1 MKNQSLTGSLMV
13 LFAAV
18 LWGTTGTA
26 QSFAPAQLPAQ
37 WVGALRLAMSALFF
51 LAYVGLTQPRARLLA
66 DLRAMPWRQ
75 VLFAGFCVAA
85 YNLSFFAGVKASG
98 VAIGTAI
105 AIGSGPLW
113 AGLLH
118 WSMAGQAPRAAWWI
132 GTLLAVAGG
141 GLMVLSGASGNG
153 GAPLSA
159 TGIGLCLAAGLSYA
173 VYALVNQQLVRQ
185 AAPSTVTLLVFG
197 TAALIAVPAALW
209 WVGAL
214 AALSAGSWLVVGYL
228 GVVATGLAY
237 LLFSSALR
245 HIGAA
250 TGVTLALAE
259 PLTAFVLAVL
269 VVHEQPAMGAFAG
282 LALVL
287 AGLAVVIWAEVRGM
301 PKLQNQ

>member
-1 MKNQSLTGSLMV
+1 MKNTPLTGALMV
-13 LFAAV
+13 LLAAM

-26 QSFAPAQLPAQ
+26 QSMAPAQLPAQ

-51 LAYVGLTQPRARLLA
+51 LAYVLLTQPRPRLRD
-66 DLRAMPWRQ
+66 DLRRMPWRW
-75 VLFAGFCVAA
+75 VLLSGACVAT

-113 AGLLH
+113 AGLLQ
-118 WSMAGQAPRAAWWI
+118 WLLAGQAPRAVWWL

-141 GLMVLSGASGNG
+141 ALMVLAGSGGVQLNAMGV
-153 GAPLSA
+153 
-159 TGIGLCLAAGLSYA
+159 GLCLVAGLSYA
-173 VYALVNQQLVRQ
+173 AYALVNQRLVRQ

-197 TAALIAVPAALW
+197 TAALIAVPAALL
-209 WVGAL
+209 WVGAPT
-214 AALSAGSWLVVGYL
+214 AVSTGGWLVVGYL
-228 GVVATGLAY
+228 GLVATGLAY

-245 HIGAA
+245 HISAA

-269 VVHEQPAMGAFAG
+269 VVGEHPAAGAFAG
-282 LALVL
+282 LGLVL
-287 AGLAVVIWAEVRGM
+287 AGLAVVIWAEVRGT
-301 PKLQNQ
+301 PQLQDQ

>member
-1 MKNQSLTGSLMV
+1 MKNKTLAGTLMV
-13 LFAAV
+13 LLAAM

-26 QSFAPAQLPAQ
+26 QSLAPAQLPAQ

-51 LAYVGLTQPRARLLA
+51 LTYVLLTQPGQRLRD
-66 DLRAMPWRQ
+66 DLRRMPWRW
-75 VLFAGFCVAA
+75 VLLSGACVAG

-113 AGLLH
+113 AGLLQ
-118 WSMAGQAPRAAWWI
+118 WLLAGRAPRAVWWI

-141 GLMVLSGASGNG
+141 ALMVLAGSGGVRFN
-153 GAPLSA
+153 A
-159 TGIGLCLAAGLSYA
+159 TGVGLCLAAGLSYA
-173 VYALVNQQLVRQ
+173 AYALVNQRLVRE

-197 TAALIAVPAALW
+197 TAALIAVPAAMV
-209 WVGAL
+209 WVGTAP
-214 AALSAGSWLVVGYL
+214 AMSPGSWMVVSYL

-245 HIGAA
+245 HISGA

-269 VVHEQPAMGAFAG
+269 VVHEQPTAGAFAG
-282 LALVL
+282 LGLVL
-287 AGLAVVIWAEVRGM
+287 AGLAVVIWAEVRGSIR
-301 PKLQNQ
+301 LQNQ

>member
-1 MKNQSLTGSLMV
+1 MKNQTFAGTAMV
-13 LFAAV
+13 LMAAM

-26 QSFAPAQLPAQ
+26 QSLAPPTLPAQ

-51 LAYVGLTQPRARLLA
+51 IAYALATEPRARLA
-66 DLRAMPWRQ
+66 GDLRRMPWAW
-75 VLFAGFCVAA
+75 VLLSGACVAA

-98 VAIGTAI
+98 VAVGTAI

-113 AGLLH
+113 AGLLQ
-118 WSMAGQAPRAAWWI
+118 WLLAGQAPRPAWWL

-141 GLMVLSGASGNG
+141 AAMVLAGQGSGAQLDAVGV
-153 GAPLSA
+153 
-159 TGIGLCLAAGLSYA
+159 GLCLVAGLSYA
-173 VYALVNQQLVRQ
+173 AYALVNQRLVRQ
-185 AAPSTVTLLVFG
+185 AAPATVTLLVFG
-197 TAALIAVPAALW
+197 TAALIAAPAALVW
-209 WVGAL
+209 AGLPGAM
-214 AALSAGSWLVVGYL
+214 SAGGWLVVGYL

-245 HIGAA
+245 HISAA

-269 VVHEQPAMGAFAG
+269 VVQERPGPGAFAG

-287 AGLAVVIWAEVRGM
+287 AGLAVVIWAEVRASRRM
-301 PKLQNQ
+301 A

>member
-1 MKNQSLTGSLMV
+1 MV
-13 LFAAV
+13 LMAAM

-26 QSFAPAQLPAQ
+26 QSLAPPMLPAQ

-51 LAYVGLTQPRARLLA
+51 IAYALATEPRARLA
-66 DLRAMPWRQ
+66 GDLRRMPWAR
-75 VLFAGFCVAA
+75 VLLSGACVAA

-98 VAIGTAI
+98 VAVGTAI

-113 AGLLH
+113 AGLLQ
-118 WSMAGQAPRAAWWI
+118 WLLAGQAPRPAWWL

-141 GLMVLSGASGNG
+141 AAMVLAGQGSGAQLDAVGV
-153 GAPLSA
+153 
-159 TGIGLCLAAGLSYA
+159 GLCLVAGLSYA
-173 VYALVNQQLVRQ
+173 AYALVNQRLVRQ
-185 AAPSTVTLLVFG
+185 AAPATVTLLVFG
-197 TAALIAVPAALW
+197 TAALIAAPAALVW
-209 WVGAL
+209 AGLPGAM
-214 AALSAGSWLVVGYL
+214 SAGGWLVVGYL

-245 HIGAA
+245 HISAA

-269 VVHEQPAMGAFAG
+269 VVQERPGPGAFAG

-287 AGLAVVIWAEVRGM
+287 AGLAVVIWAEVRASRRM
-301 PKLQNQ
+301 A

>member
-1 MKNQSLTGSLMV
+1 MKNPSLTGSLMV
-13 LFAAV
+13 LLAAMF
-18 LWGTTGTA
+18 WGTTGTA

-66 DLRAMPWRQ
+66 DLRAMPWGR
-75 VLFAGFCVAA
+75 VLFAGTCVAA

-113 AGLLH
+113 AGLLQ
-118 WSMAGQAPRAAWWI
+118 WLLAGQAPRPAWWI

-141 GLMVLSGASGNG
+141 AAMVLSGSG
-153 GAPLSA
+153 GAPLSPV
-159 TGIGLCLAAGLSYA
+159 GIGLCLVAGLSYA
-173 VYALVNQQLVRQ
+173 VYALVNQRLVRQ

-197 TAALIAVPAALW
+197 TAALIAVPAAVW
-209 WVGAL
+209 WVGAP
-214 AALSAGSWLVVGYL
+214 AAMSAGGWLVVGYL

-245 HIGAA
+245 HISAA

-269 VVHEQPAMGAFAG
+269 VVHEQPALGAFAG

-287 AGLAVVIWAEVRGM
+287 AGLAVVIWAEVRGTAR
-301 PKLQNQ
+301 LQHQ